1 MQSWKIGWAASINQT
16 LALATVYPIA
26 LRAYSATVPEQKM
39 RDTDYDAVIVF
50 LGVHKAGALMF
61 LAKQGGTGKV
71 KFRLRA

>member
-1 MQSWKIGWAASINQT
+1 MDFCG
-16 LALATVYPIA
+16 LPFVGVYYPIA

-61 LAKQGGTGKV
+61 LAKQGGTERV
-71 KFRLRA
+71 KFRVRA